1 MEQIVLKHII
11 SIDQFKDPK
20 LVEQLFDSAD
30 LIRKQLLA
38 KSQLSSLKGKILG
51 SLFFEPSTRTRLSF
65 ESAMLRLG
73 GSVVGS
79 ENAGE
84 FSSSKKGESLSDMI
98 KVVGQ
103 YVDLLVLRHPSDD
116 SAEVAAEVS
125 PVPII
130 NAGSGKREHPTQAL
144 LDLYT
149 IKKEL
154 GHIKNIKI
162 AFVGD
167 LCYGRTVHSLAK
179 LLCFY
184 PDIEIYFVSPETLK
198 IPQEIKDKLKYSKV
212 KYHESADYNG
222 ILGKIDILYMTRVQK
237 ERFESQE
244 EFNKVKNSYVLKM
257 CDVKKMRTSVRIM
270 HPLPRVNEIAEE
282 VDNDPRAAYFRQAQN
297 GLYVRMSLLNYL
309 LG

>member
-30 LIRKQLLA
+30 LIKKQPLA

-65 ESAMLRLG
+65 ESAMLKLG

-103 YVDLLVLRHPSDD
+103 YVNLIVIRHPSDD
-116 SAEVAAEVS
+116 SAEIAAEVS
-125 PVPII
+125 SVPII
-130 NAGSGKREHPTQAL
+130 NAGSGKKEHPTQAL

-149 IKKEL
+149 IEKEL

-167 LCYGRTVHSLAK
+167 LRYGRTVHSLAK
-179 LLCFY
+179 LLCLY
-184 PDIEIYFVSPETLK
+184 PNIEMYFVSSETLK
-198 IPQEIKDKLKYSKV
+198 IPQEIKNGLKYSKV

-244 EFNKVKNSYVLKM
+244 EFNKVKNSYILKM
-257 CDVKKMRTSVRIM
+257 NDVKKMKTSARIM

-297 GLYVRMSLLNYL
+297 GLYIRMALLNYL